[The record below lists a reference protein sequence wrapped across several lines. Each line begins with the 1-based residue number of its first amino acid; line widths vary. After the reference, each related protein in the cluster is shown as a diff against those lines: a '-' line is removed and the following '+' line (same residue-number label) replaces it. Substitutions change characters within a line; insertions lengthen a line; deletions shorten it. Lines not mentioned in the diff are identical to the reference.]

1 MLANIEQTLGRRE
14 VLKEHYEKVKD
25 NLQTTEAVS
34 ETEVNDFRKVAEAYL
49 KDLRTKRYT
58 VLILGK
64 SYNNKVET
72 FSSFPD

>member
-1 MLANIEQTLGRRE
+1 M
-14 VLKEHYEKVKD
+14 KEHYEKVKD

-72 FSSFPD
+72 FSYFPD

>member
-1 MLANIEQTLGRRE
+1 M
-14 VLKEHYEKVKD
+14 KEHYEKVKD